1 MLGNKVQTMFDCLYQ
16 SVKDFQTI
24 IVGVIGFSGIIVT
37 LRMNS
42 RLSRDQHER
51 SIKHDREVLK
61 TALCAELDINRKS
74 FSDKSLSTEEEHE
87 ESDAF
92 YPIEMNTM
100 VYQKLIEKLGL
111 LSTEEVSAVINAYTL
126 INEAPTRLR
135 LLSSGHDPSYDKP
148 GYIFIKAS
156 HSKTAAGIY
165 NSFLPSI
172 DAALEKLR
180 GTE

>member
-1 MLGNKVQTMFDCLYQ
+1 MLTMFDCLYQ
-16 SVKDFQTI
+16 LVQDFQTLL
-24 IVGVIGFSGIIVT
+24 VGVIGFSGVIVT

-42 RLSRDQHER
+42 RLSRKQHER

-61 TALCAELDINRKS
+61 TALCAELELNRKS
-74 FSDKSLSTEEEHE
+74 FSDKASTPEDDQK

-92 YPIEMNTM
+92 YPIGMNTNI
-100 VYQKLIEKLGL
+100 YQTFIEKLGL

-126 INEAPTRLR
+126 IDEAPARLR

-156 HSKTAAGIY
+156 HSKNAAGIY
-165 NSFLPSI
+165 KSFLPSI
-172 DAALEKLR
+172 ETALKKLR
-180 GTE
+180 GT